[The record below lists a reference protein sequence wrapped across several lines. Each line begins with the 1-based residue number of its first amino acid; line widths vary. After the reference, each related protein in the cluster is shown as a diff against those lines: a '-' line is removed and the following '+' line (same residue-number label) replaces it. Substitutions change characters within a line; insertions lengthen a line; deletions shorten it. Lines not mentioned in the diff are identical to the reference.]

1 MMDGPSRH
9 VSFADKRNSEDQ
21 AMRPVA
27 KRARRGVIVG
37 LFCLATLWADS
48 RGAFAQKDAGQ
59 PWVNSIG
66 MKLTF
71 IPAGEFQMGSRLSSA
86 QIARRF
92 GLKAEDYENEHP
104 LHRVK
109 ITNPFYLGVH
119 EVTVGQF
126 HKFVSATGDKTE
138 PERDGKGGYGWNE
151 SKEKFEGRNPKYN
164 WRNTGWK
171 QTDEHPVVNVTW
183 NDAVG
188 FCEWLSRKDG
198 RKYRLPTEAEW
209 EYACRA
215 GTTSLYQSGDDSES
229 LARVGNL
236 ADGTAKAKL
245 ANSSSWTYIRA
256 RDGYVFTAPA
266 GKFQPNAF
274 GLFDMHGNV
283 WEWCSDW
290 YGKDYYG
297 QSPVTDPQGP
307 SSGTSRA
314 LRGAAWG
321 SNPQR
326 MRSAGRDRRGS
337 GDRNYSI
344 GFRVVGVLE

>member
-1 MMDGPSRH
+1 MDSPSRH
-9 VSFADKRNSEDQ
+9 VSFVDKRNSEDQ

-27 KRARRGVIVG
+27 KRARRGAIVG
-37 LFCLATLWADS
+37 LFCLAVLWAGS

-59 PWVNSIG
+59 PWANSIG
-66 MKLTF
+66 MKFTL

-92 GLKAEDYENEHP
+92 GLKAGDYENEHP

-109 ITNPFYLGVH
+109 ITNPFYLSVH

-126 HKFVSATGDKTE
+126 RKFVSATGDKTE

-151 SKEKFEGRNPKYN
+151 SKGKFEGCDPKYN

-171 QTDEHPVVNVTW
+171 QTVEHPVVNVTW
-183 NDAVG
+183 NDAVR
-188 FCEWLSRKDG
+188 FCEWLSRKEG

-215 GTTSLYQSGDDSES
+215 GTTSLYQCGDDSES
-229 LARVGNL
+229 LARVGNMS
-236 ADGTAKAKL
+236 DGTAKAML
-245 ANSSSWTYIRA
+245 TNYSSWTYIRA

-290 YGKDYYG
+290 YGQDYYG
-297 QSPVTDPQGP
+297 QSQETDPQGP
-307 SSGTSRA
+307 SSGSSRA

-326 MRSAGRDRRGS
+326 MRSAGRDRRGPS
-337 GDRNYSI
+337 DRNYSI